1 MEYRRLG
8 RTGIKVSAISFG
20 GLPTTFM
27 PKEEVIPLIHT
38 AIDMGINYFDLDE
51 GPAQFNDKNAYIDS
65 ASKMGE
71 VLKERRDEVYVG
83 VKTMKKKKSEVLED
97 IDKALNLIFKGS
109 SREVIDIFHLAFVD
123 YEESL
128 NEIMDSNGGIAALEE
143 AKKQGLIDY
152 TLVAGHNYPIL
163 IDAIKT
169 GAFDV
174 VEFPFNIIEYEVEEK
189 LLPIAQ
195 KYDIGTVVMKPFG
208 GGQFGEVAEAQ
219 MKWLYSKPVS
229 CIIPGT
235 KTIEELKK
243 NIAVAESNIPLSD
256 EENNKLLE
264 FRERMGNRYCHRCGY
279 CLPCPQGLRIF
290 GLLDILNA
298 GVLSYE
304 KKKIAYLQAIEK
316 GTLKPA
322 SECVA
327 CRECESRCP
336 YDLPIAD
343 MMKEMVDKFGI

>member
-8 RTGIKVSAISFG
+8 RTGLEVSAISFG

-27 PKEEVIPLIHT
+27 PKEEVIPLINA
-38 AIDMGINYFDLDE
+38 AIDSGINYFDLDE
-51 GPAQFNDKNAYIDS
+51 GPAQFSDEYAYRDS
-65 ASKMGE
+65 AAKMGE

-97 IDKALNLIFKGS
+97 IDKALNLIFKGT

-123 YEESL
+123 YDESL
-128 NEIMDSNGGIAALEE
+128 NEISGPDGGIAALEE

-152 TLVAGHNYPIL
+152 TLVAGHNYPVL
-163 IDAIKT
+163 VKAIET
-169 GAFDV
+169 GAFDA
-174 VEFPFNIIEYEVEEK
+174 VEFPFNIIECDVEEK
-189 LLPIAQ
+189 LIPLAQ
-195 KYDIGTVVMKPFG
+195 KLDIGTIVMKPFG
-208 GGQFGEVAEAQ
+208 GGQFGEVATAQ

-235 KTIEELKK
+235 KNVEELKK
-243 NIAVAESNIPLSD
+243 NIAVAQSGEALTD
-256 EENNKLLE
+256 EENSKLLE
-264 FRERMGNRYCHRCGY
+264 FKERMGNRYCHRCGY

-298 GVLSYE
+298 GVLSYD
-304 KKKIAYLQAIEK
+304 KKKIAYLQAIDK
-316 GTLKPA
+316 GTLEPA
-322 SECVA
+322 SNCVA
-327 CRECESRCP
+327 CKECESRCP

-343 MMKEMVDKFGI
+343 MMKEMVEKFGV